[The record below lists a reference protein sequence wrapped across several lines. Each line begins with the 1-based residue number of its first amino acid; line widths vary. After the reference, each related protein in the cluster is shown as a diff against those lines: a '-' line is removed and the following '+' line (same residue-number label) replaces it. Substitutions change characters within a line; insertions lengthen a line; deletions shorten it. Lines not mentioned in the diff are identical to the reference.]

1 MAPER
6 PRLELV
12 GGTARRIALI
22 EAAPSRPPFDVQA
35 IALEEDT
42 SLVLSASAAIRED
55 ADEHPIRTMTALYDH
70 VAHAPGEVIVR
81 GRNPYRFLAI
91 VHDLDQEPSWREA
104 WVSQALAEIL
114 RLCDAMGIAA
124 LGLEPLGAKH
134 GRLPRARFRELLEA
148 SRPAERARRLQR
160 IWLLRPDLDA
170 GS

>member
-42 SLVLSASAAIRED
+42 SLVLSASATIRED
-55 ADEHPIRTMTALYDH
+55 PREHPIRIMTALYDH
-70 VAHAPGEVIVR
+70 VVHEPGEIIIK

-91 VHDLDQEPSWREA
+91 VHDLDQEPSWREV
-104 WVSQALAEIL
+104 WVSQALAETL
-114 RLCDAMGIAA
+114 RLCDVMGITA

-134 GRLPRARFRELLEA
+134 GRLPLARFRELLDA
-148 SRPAERARRLQR
+148 AQPAERAPRLQR